1 MKTKGYAKFWGAYKV
16 YYGRYANEKKLEIFP
31 HSARSHWFGLSHQA
45 FLSNYGGVG
54 QVQDWMFTDIY
65 RMNIVTHYR
74 MNISKIIEWML
85 WYIFEKIS

>member
-31 HSARSHWFGLSHQA
+31 NSARSHWFGLSHQA

-54 QVQDWMFTDIY
+54 QVQDWMFTDY
-65 RMNIVTHYR
+65 RMNV
-74 MNISKIIEWML
+74 SKIIEWML